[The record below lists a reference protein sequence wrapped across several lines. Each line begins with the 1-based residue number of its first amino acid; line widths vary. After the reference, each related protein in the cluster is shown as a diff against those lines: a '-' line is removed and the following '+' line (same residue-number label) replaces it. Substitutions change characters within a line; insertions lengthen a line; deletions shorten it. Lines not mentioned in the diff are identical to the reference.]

1 MIKRTEIEN
10 DRLNSGTLFIVS
22 AMGFVY
28 NRGE

>member
-1 MIKRTEIEN
+1 MIKRIEIEN

>member
-10 DRLNSGTLFIVS
+10 DRLNSSTLFIVS

-28 NRGE
+28 NRG

>member
-1 MIKRTEIEN
+1 MIKRIEIEN

-28 NRGE
+28 NRG

>member
-1 MIKRTEIEN
+1 MIKRTRIEN

-28 NRGE
+28 NKG

>member
-1 MIKRTEIEN
+1 MFKRIGIEN
-10 DRLNSGTLFIVS
+10 DRLNSGTFFIVS

>member
-1 MIKRTEIEN
+1 MLKRTGIEN
-10 DRLNSGTLFIVS
+10 DHLNSGTLFIVS

>member
-1 MIKRTEIEN
+1 MFKRARIEN

-28 NRGE
+28 NRG

>member
-1 MIKRTEIEN
+1 MFKRTEIEN

-28 NRGE
+28 NKG